1 MSLTNEEKLER
12 LEAKEKA
19 QRIYNSR
26 RNKMLS
32 MMKKFAIDKGF
43 DIKEVMS
50 KLEEEE
56 TEVVEEEVVEDEE

>member
-32 MMKKFAIDKGF
+32 MMKEFAIDKGF